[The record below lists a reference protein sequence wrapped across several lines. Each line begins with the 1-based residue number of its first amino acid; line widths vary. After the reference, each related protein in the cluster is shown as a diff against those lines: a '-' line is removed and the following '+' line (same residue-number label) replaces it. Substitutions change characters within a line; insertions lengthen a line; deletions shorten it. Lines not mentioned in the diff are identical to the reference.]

1 MDKMQ
6 GLRAGVAEMRSVAS
20 RLLSW
25 ADDLEKSFS
34 DPETAER
41 KVEGVGDEGSGMVGS
56 EPVPY
61 ASMEKGKMLT
71 LPEVR
76 ALLAEK
82 CAAGFGEQVKA
93 LIASFGASS
102 LGGVP
107 CERYGEL
114 VAAAE
119 ALGDG
124 VGESVLGGD
133 TNAG

>member
-1 MDKMQ
+1 MDKMK

-20 RLLSW
+20 RLLTW
-25 ADDLEKSFS
+25 ADDLEKSFP
-34 DPETAER
+34 DPETAEG
-41 KVEGVGDEGSGMVGS
+41 KVEGNGDEGASTVGS
-56 EPVPY
+56 EPVPDPG
-61 ASMEKGKMLT
+61 MENGKKLS

-76 ALLAEK
+76 AILAEK

-124 VGESVLGGD
+124 VGESDLGGD
-133 TNAG
+133 TDAV